1 MNDNIYYNFFEDL
14 HQIEYSQSSTMKIL
28 LIILYY
34 LSSYFMSLT
43 TMFSILILNEHI
55 FKQEKKLKTK
65 KKNKRH
71 LSSKFLL
78 DKIISLKDLN
88 LINQCFLGNK
98 QNTIYQHFNFLS
110 MTTSLPHKIQNTR
123 KKNLDIKIQQEY
135 FRHCIMEC
143 FRIYKISLGFN

>member
-65 KKNKRH
+65 KK
-71 LSSKFLL
+71 
-78 DKIISLKDLN
+78 
-88 LINQCFLGNK
+88 K
-98 QNTIYQHFNFLS
+98 QKTKQKTFV
-110 MTTSLPHKIQNTR
+110 
-123 KKNLDIKIQQEY
+123 IKVSI
-135 FRHCIMEC
+135 R
-143 FRIYKISLGFN
+143 

>member
-1 MNDNIYYNFFEDL
+1 MNDNIYYNFFKDL

-65 KKNKRH
+65 KTKNKT
-71 LSSKFLL
+71 
-78 DKIISLKDLN
+78 KD
-88 LINQCFLGNK
+88 ICHQSF
-98 QNTIYQHFNFLS
+98 Y
-110 MTTSLPHKIQNTR
+110 
-123 KKNLDIKIQQEY
+123 
-135 FRHCIMEC
+135 
-143 FRIYKISLGFN
+143 

>member
-65 KKNKRH
+65 KKQKT
-71 LSSKFLL
+71 
-78 DKIISLKDLN
+78 
-88 LINQCFLGNK
+88 K
-98 QNTIYQHFNFLS
+98 QK
-110 MTTSLPHKIQNTR
+110 TSV
-123 KKNLDIKIQQEY
+123 IKVSI
-135 FRHCIMEC
+135 R
-143 FRIYKISLGFN
+143 

>member
-1 MNDNIYYNFFEDL
+1 MNNNIYYNFFEDL
-14 HQIEYSQSSTMKIL
+14 HQIEYLQSSTMKIL

-43 TMFSILILNEHI
+43 MMFSILILNEHI

-65 KKNKRH
+65 KNKKQNKRH

-88 LINQCFLGNK
+88 IIN
-98 QNTIYQHFNFLS
+98 
-110 MTTSLPHKIQNTR
+110 
-123 KKNLDIKIQQEY
+123 
-135 FRHCIMEC
+135 
-143 FRIYKISLGFN
+143 

>member
-65 KKNKRH
+65 KKKTKNKT
-71 LSSKFLL
+71 
-78 DKIISLKDLN
+78 KD
-88 LINQCFLGNK
+88 ICHQSF
-98 QNTIYQHFNFLS
+98 Y
-110 MTTSLPHKIQNTR
+110 
-123 KKNLDIKIQQEY
+123 
-135 FRHCIMEC
+135 
-143 FRIYKISLGFN
+143 